1 MGWIL
6 PERPGIFP
14 WNLVETD
21 FVSRLMGFVN
31 RTIELD
37 YINLQD
43 AGLERTT
50 TYADAKWMTRL
61 IAQLT
66 RQQIEDAMSLGRWPG
81 GIPELMVEKL
91 INRRNQLVQ
100 AFDLEDEF
108 PLMEVDRYVTTPD
121 GSVVNGELTRNRW
134 EDESPIN
141 FDKHWEDAFVPVGH
155 WLVDRVGQGLQ
166 AAVAAVDVINPG
178 NVQISGRLSVF
189 PRILINVSRQVILNP
204 EPEGAFD
211 QYIVFDSIEV
221 GVRAGVGYIGSVEG
235 TLLKRIALAYPVS
248 KQHDGIYAD
257 VDVLSFLL
265 PPSAR
270 KADLPEKYV
279 LFRENA
285 YKTGFRISTDHTPF
299 LSPFGVDG
307 DQNWVWSQR
316 SVIDRRKKAPMIWID
331 APRSLERDAHMFF
344 ELAVLQIPFLGGGT
358 SGGQL
363 AGELWTLD
371 PEKLDAVGAD
381 GESIFETAI
390 RRSDFEGIEA
400 IAAGRPRRATADFES
415 REFWWN
421 LFFANGRDRSSEQ
434 RVELKNAEGQTD
446 REDRQIERRNNL
458 HWFFLDNGESQEFRV
473 TAYVP
478 GGGSV
483 AADPA
488 DSTVSI
494 QYTIDDLDAHSDE
507 FADYYHLIQML
518 GSGEPYLPPEFR
530 PTDWEVS
537 GTPDGRWTRLL
548 TQGSVK
554 LRKGAIERLMQV
566 EPERHWRLLAKN
578 LGISV
583 RELARHRQLART
595 SASKDTLVARRSLKG
610 RRVRALIRR
619 SRGVLEMLAE
629 ARAAS
634 SELAK
639 MRLVV
644 RALFRSSFKSGE
656 TFNPIVLATLLEQ
669 CGVTELADRGEVS
682 IEARV
687 SKAFE
692 DEQNLP
698 ERRDI
703 VGRIGSGD
711 LFDEIDYR
719 LFPLGG
725 IDLYRM
731 LDWVSETE

>member
-1 MGWIL
+1 
-6 PERPGIFP
+6 
-14 WNLVETD
+14 
-21 FVSRLMGFVN
+21 
-31 RTIELD
+31 
-37 YINLQD
+37 
-43 AGLERTT
+43 
-50 TYADAKWMTRL
+50 
-61 IAQLT
+61 
-66 RQQIEDAMSLGRWPG
+66 
-81 GIPELMVEKL
+81 
-91 INRRNQLVQ
+91 
-100 AFDLEDEF
+100 
-108 PLMEVDRYVTTPD
+108 
-121 GSVVNGELTRNRW
+121 
-134 EDESPIN
+134 
-141 FDKHWEDAFVPVGH
+141 
-155 WLVDRVGQGLQ
+155 
-166 AAVAAVDVINPG
+166 
-178 NVQISGRLSVF
+178 
-189 PRILINVSRQVILNP
+189 
-204 EPEGAFD
+204 
-211 QYIVFDSIEV
+211 
-221 GVRAGVGYIGSVEG
+221 
-235 TLLKRIALAYPVS
+235 
-248 KQHDGIYAD
+248 
-257 VDVLSFLL
+257 
-265 PPSAR
+265 
-270 KADLPEKYV
+270 
-279 LFRENA
+279 
-285 YKTGFRISTDHTPF
+285 
-299 LSPFGVDG
+299 
-307 DQNWVWSQR
+307 
-316 SVIDRRKKAPMIWID
+316 
-331 APRSLERDAHMFF
+331 
-344 ELAVLQIPFLGGGT
+344 
-358 SGGQL
+358 
-363 AGELWTLD
+363 
-371 PEKLDAVGAD
+371 
-381 GESIFETAI
+381 
-390 RRSDFEGIEA
+390 
-400 IAAGRPRRATADFES
+400 
-415 REFWWN
+415 
-421 LFFANGRDRSSEQ
+421 
-434 RVELKNAEGQTD
+434 
-446 REDRQIERRNNL
+446 
-458 HWFFLDNGESQEFRV
+458 V